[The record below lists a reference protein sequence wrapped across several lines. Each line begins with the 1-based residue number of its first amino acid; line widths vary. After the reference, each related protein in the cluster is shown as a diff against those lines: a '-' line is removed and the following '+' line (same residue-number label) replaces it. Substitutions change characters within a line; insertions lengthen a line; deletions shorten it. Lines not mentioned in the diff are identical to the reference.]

1 MDKTEILKR
10 YFGHDTFRP
19 GQSEIINALL
29 NKRDVLAVMPTGAG
43 KSICYQ
49 VPGMLLDGIT
59 IVISP
64 LISLMKDQVNAL
76 NAAGIPAAYLNSTLT
91 QSQLERA
98 TAFALQGKYK
108 FIYVAPERLSAPSF
122 IRFSQ
127 QAHIS
132 LIAVDEAH
140 CVSQWGQD
148 FRPSYLKINDYVAL
162 LPERPPVGAFTA
174 TATERVSEDIIRLLE
189 LSDPQRVTTGFDRPN
204 LFYEIVNAK
213 KRNDTILRLVQERE
227 NDSGIIYC
235 SSRKQVEELTNKL
248 RMNGIPATRYH
259 AGLSDEERKI
269 NQEDFQFDRTRV
281 MVATNAFGMGIDKSN
296 VRFVFHAQMPRS
308 IEAYYQEAGRAGR
321 DGAPAE
327 CILLY
332 NRQDIII
339 SRYLIENTVTNETLS
354 EEERQTVR
362 KQDYYRLNRMIDLC
376 ENNTCIRAGLLKY
389 FGQRTSDQPCGGCSR
404 CAGSRVSEIVDRPLK
419 AKVKEV
425 RPLPEPIE
433 DIDQSSFD
441 DLIVRLKACRIKLAG
456 REHMPAYIVCDDKT
470 LREIAR
476 VRPRNLQAFS
486 GIKGIGEIK
495 VQKYGQAFIDAIE
508 EWSRIHPEAT
518 INTESDEKVI
528 PEQKD
533 PLRPMT
539 GSERD
544 LLERCLKA
552 ELTVEQIA
560 VFMDQPV
567 TVISNWLKSV
577 K

>member
-19 GQSEIINALL
+19 GQSEIIDALL

-76 NAAGIPAAYLNSTLT
+76 NAAGIPAAYLNSTLS

-108 FIYVAPERLSAPSF
+108 FIYVAPERLYAPSF

-148 FRPSYLKINDYVAL
+148 FRPSYLKINDFVAL
-162 LPERPPVGAFTA
+162 LPKRPPVGAFTA

-213 KRNDTILRLVQERE
+213 KRNDTILQLVQERE

-248 RMNGIPATRYH
+248 RLNGIPATRYH

-269 NQEDFQFDRTRV
+269 NQEDFQFDRARV

-362 KQDYYRLNRMIDLC
+362 KQDYYRLNCMIDLC

-389 FGQRTSDQPCGGCSR
+389 FGQRTSDQPCGSCSR
-404 CAGSRVSEIVDRPLK
+404 CAGSRVAEIVDRPLK

-425 RPLPEPIE
+425 TPLPEPIE

-476 VRPRNLQAFS
+476 VRPRSLQAFS
-486 GIKGIGEIK
+486 SIKGIGEIK

-508 EWSRIHPEAT
+508 EWSRVHPEAT
-518 INTESDEKVI
+518 INTESYENAF